1 MFPAPFAL
9 FEIAPE
15 RLQSFAMYVLAII
28 GGALAGYLAAVVI
41 GRMFDRIVLGKG
53 RRSADVLH
61 SIFRIITALAVAIL
75 IAILMFPGGGGGTGT
90 GEGPGAGPDKPGGIP
105 MQDKPDPKITPTKPP
120 PTQVLKDKEKAVEV
134 IKVDILGGSDLKRQ
148 VDFYRIDGSREQLT
162 RAELE
167 KLVADRRAA
176 LKPEVGI
183 EIRYSL
189 TRYSKGDLSFQGLTT
204 LLSWATEKK
213 ITIGPADTNG
223 N

>member
-1 MFPAPFAL
+1 MSATPFAL

-28 GGALAGYLAAVVI
+28 GGALAGYLAAVI
-41 GRMFDRIVLGKG
+41 LGRLFDRLVLGKG

-61 SIFRIITALAVAIL
+61 TIFRILTSIAVAIL
-75 IAILMFPGGGGGTGT
+75 VAILMFPGGGGGTGN

-105 MQDKPDPKITPTKPP
+105 MPGEPDPKITPTKPP

-134 IKVDILGGSDLKRQ
+134 IKVDILGGSDVKQ
-148 VDFYRIDGSREQLT
+148 GGTDFYRVAGVDGQLTLEQLAT
-162 RAELE
+162 
-167 KLVADRRAA
+167 LVADRRAA
-176 LKPEVGI
+176 LKPEVAIAI
-183 EIRYSL
+183 EYRF
-189 TRYSKGDLSFQGLTT
+189 TRNTSELFQGTSHLRN
-204 LLSWATEKK
+204 WATEKK